1 MPETLTATIHY
12 GAGASLR
19 SPSQPLRSLHHR
31 CVGCEEKDSAWSQMG
46 ACALHTVIGRNSR
59 RRKGLEPSRRLSETT
74 GPQSPSGYR
83 IAFQTTEVTDRAARF
98 KHEARRFTHR
108 APKARCYRPS
118 TGGLHLLP
126 RIAES
131 RFTCYRR
138 VEERGEVTGA
148 RGGAWS
154 GAQVP
159 AHAPGGHAG
168 GTH

>member
-1 MPETLTATIHY
+1 
-12 GAGASLR
+12 
-19 SPSQPLRSLHHR
+19 
-31 CVGCEEKDSAWSQMG
+31 MG
-46 ACALHTVIGRNSR
+46 ACALHTVIGRNSL

-83 IAFQTTEVTDRAARF
+83 IAFRTTEVTDRAARC

-148 RGGAWS
+148 QSDA
-154 GAQVP
+154 
-159 AHAPGGHAG
+159 
-168 GTH
+168 